1 MSLAIVY
8 LNYYSSNQIKSSID
22 SIINQLQSDDH
33 IYIGDNSDDEI
44 EYNVLLKLSSRYV
57 TVINNYGN
65 IGFSAGCNKIVS
77 EIKNNP
83 EWILL
88 LNPDTLVKKNFIEN
102 FIKSSSTLSMSYS
115 AISPK
120 GLKMGTN
127 ETWSSG
133 GKFYWHRGR
142 ADVLK
147 NNRNS
152 GDTKFGTCA
161 CLFVRFDDFVGLN
174 GLDEDYFLGG
184 EEWQLSIDVYSKL
197 KNKIFYDQNIVYEHA
212 ISGTHEKYGLR
223 YFYIGIRT
231 KLIFVS
237 KNYTWFSKKMF
248 WLVYIPY
255 HIYWSIKYS
264 IKYNVKFRSLIL
276 ATITAFKLNGDKLNF
291 SEIKNY

>member
-8 LNYYSSNQIKSSID
+8 LNYYSSNQIKSSIN
-22 SIINQLQSDDH
+22 SIIHQLRNDDH
-33 IYIGDNSDDEI
+33 IYIGDNSDDEV
-44 EYNVLLKLSSRYV
+44 EYNKLLKLSSNQV
-57 TVINNYGN
+57 TVLNNCGN
-65 IGFSAGCNKIVS
+65 IGFSAGCNKIIFQ
-77 EIKNNP
+77 IKNDP

-88 LNPDTLVKKNFIEN
+88 LNPDTLVKTNFITS
-102 FIKSSSTLSMSYS
+102 FIQSSSAININYS

-133 GKFYWHRGR
+133 GKFYWFRGR

-147 NNRNS
+147 NNKNS

-161 CLFVRFDDFVGLN
+161 CLFVRFNDFISLN

-184 EEWQLSIDVYSKL
+184 EEWQLSIDISNKL
-197 KNKIFYDQNIVYEHA
+197 KNKIYYDQNIIYEHA

-237 KNYTWFSKKMF
+237 KNYNWFLKNIF
-248 WLVYIPY
+248 WVIYVPY
-255 HIYWSIKYS
+255 QLYWSLKYS
-264 IKYNVKFRSLIL
+264 IKYKIKVLYLIK
-276 ATITAFKLNGDKLNF
+276 ITLRAFKLNGKKMIF
-291 SEIKNY
+291 SEINNY